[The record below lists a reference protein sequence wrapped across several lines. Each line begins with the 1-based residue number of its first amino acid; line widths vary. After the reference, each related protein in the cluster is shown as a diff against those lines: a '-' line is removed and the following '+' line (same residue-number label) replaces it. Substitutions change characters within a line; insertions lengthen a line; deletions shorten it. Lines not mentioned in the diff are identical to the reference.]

1 VLILKNV
8 MFGSH
13 IYAIT
18 TVQCTA
24 NHVNVCTETTLNIY
38 SKTLILQ
45 LCGDNSNGI
54 KSRKIISGKHCSY
67 GHLARIIQA
76 HTITEN
82 MKCGNRR
89 SAFYCNYS

>member
-1 VLILKNV
+1 MGDYNPLTLQGWQLEFNLKVTVLLLKNV

-13 IYAIT
+13 KCAIT

-45 LCGDNSNGI
+45 L
-54 KSRKIISGKHCSY
+54 
-67 GHLARIIQA
+67 
-76 HTITEN
+76 
-82 MKCGNRR
+82 
-89 SAFYCNYS
+89 